1 MNMNPFTLRKCLL
14 GILELI
20 RIRQIDLAC
29 YLGVSRSAAKYF
41 VGRLIDLGYLQQVSP
56 RNYEFTAYGKAEAEA
71 LSSTIQT
78 LGKAIASAFP
88 VGASKAD
95 KIAEALLLGEEEAY
109 PFR

>member
-56 RNYEFTAYGKAEAEA
+56 RNYGFTAYGKAEA
-71 LSSTIQT
+71 LSSAIQT

-88 VGASKAD
+88 GR
-95 KIAEALLLGEEEAY
+95 G
-109 PFR
+109 